1 MSEKEVKEVKEVKEK
16 KASKFLSASEIKDAI
31 NKSTGNKNAYNL
43 LMDDPTAV
51 EGWIK
56 SGNRLLDSNICE
68 GKVAGLP
75 KGRVSM
81 YAAESGIGK
90 SFIAIEHCKHAI
102 DAGIHPVYFC
112 SEPGGIESDFL
123 LKVLGDERMKN
134 FTYVEITFMEEM
146 FETIEALMA
155 NTNNEYLFVWDSLAA
170 TPSRMETEGGFDA
183 SAYFA
188 VAAKAAALGLKKI
201 LVPLARR
208 NCTLLILNQVRE
220 NIGASKYELMTP
232 SKKFKIPGGKMV
244 VFCCSLVLLLF
255 AKATKAAAL
264 IDENEQRI
272 GKTGEAYFLKSRFR
286 TEGRSIPIA
295 FTWAGDNPHF
305 HDEELW
311 AEALKERG
319 IIKSS
324 GPSTKIKFK
333 DGTEQKIKMDDWME
347 HLKDEAFKK
356 KVEEILDDAF
366 IYNYKG
372 SVNPDAPNLIEMVD
386 DT

>member
-1 MSEKEVKEVKEVKEK
+1 MSDKEEKPEKVKKEN
-16 KASKFLSASEIKDAI
+16 KFLNATDIKEMI

-51 EGWIK
+51 TGWIR

-75 KGRVSM
+75 EGRITM

-102 DAGIHPVYFC
+102 DEGIHPVYFC

-123 LKVLGDERMKN
+123 LKVLGEERMQN

-155 NTNNEYLFVWDSLAA
+155 NTKNKYLFVWDSLAA

-183 SAYFA
+183 SSYFA

-201 LVPLARR
+201 LVPLSRR

-220 NIGASKYELMTP
+220 NIGATKYDLMTP
-232 SKKFKIPGGKMV
+232 SKRFKIPGGKMV

-319 IIKSS
+319 IIKTS
-324 GPSTKIKFK
+324 GPSTKITFK
-333 DGTEQKIKMDDWME
+333 DGTEHRIKMDNWME
-347 HLKDEAFKK
+347 HLKDPIFKK

-372 SVNPDAPNLIEMVD
+372 PTQENVINISEMIEE
-386 DT
+386 